1 MFNPRRISTARN
13 SLLKREEPS
22 VITHDEVC
30 NFRDRADVT
39 SVVSGWLKNSL
50 LFASFLLVACVT
62 TWPLIVNFNT
72 GLPQGTETSGT
83 VPLFNLWT
91 LRWNADRIFHLYQG
105 YWNAPIF
112 YPTQFTFA
120 LSDPQPLT
128 GLFFTLAYVL
138 TGNFVI
144 SYNLILLLALTMNG
158 VGARFLLTKVG
169 VVPGPAFL
177 GGLLALGLP
186 YITNELG
193 VLQLTMLFPV
203 FFTFSALLQFRQT
216 PTLRAALLL
225 GGWTGSTCLFSSYY
239 AIYMSVF
246 LILGVA
252 FFVQKK
258 LLKVKALRNLL
269 CGVLLAGAIV
279 SPVLPV
285 QLEVT
290 EQYPRSLKSIKK
302 TSAEPVDYIRLHHK
316 VWGYKTAFWLQTKG
330 GSKHYLYPGTGLLI
344 LAIFGWIIGR
354 RDQTRQWTRY
364 CATGVLLAFFLSL
377 GLKLSIWGWQPYE
390 LLQECWPGFRQLR
403 NSHRFA
409 SFMQI
414 FMVGI
419 AGFSLMTIWRWR
431 GAVGPLLATAFV
443 ICSLIEVLA
452 VPAKNYRV
460 PESLTEAKWI
470 QTLRELPPGP
480 VVMIPFPKRGRSRLY
495 EPITLGMLQGL
506 EHGMPLINGYS
517 GLFPDE
523 YKKLREQMK
532 AGLSRANLRHLRR
545 RGARYIVVDVGWII
559 DVGNEQLEGL
569 KRDNELKLL
578 YASPVKLVFEI
589 TEFN

>member
-1 MFNPRRISTARN
+1 M
-13 SLLKREEPS
+13 KREESSINIP
-22 VITHDEVC
+22 DEVS
-30 NFRDRADVT
+30 NPRDRFGGT
-39 SVVSGWLKNSL
+39 SVVSRLLKYIL
-50 LFASFLLVACVT
+50 LFASYFLVACVI
-62 TWPLIVNFNT
+62 TWPLIVNLNN

-128 GLFFTLAYVL
+128 GLIFTLVHVL
-138 TGNFVI
+138 TGNAVA

-158 VGARFLLTKVG
+158 VGARFLLIKVG

-186 YITNELG
+186 YIANELG

-225 GGWTGSTCLFSSYY
+225 GGWTGATCLFSSYY
-239 AIYMSVF
+239 AIYLSIFM
-246 LILGVA
+246 IIGVL

-258 LLKVKALRNLL
+258 HLTIKAFRNLL
-269 CGVLLAGAIV
+269 CCVLLTVAIV
-279 SPVLPV
+279 LPVLPV

-290 EQYPRSLKSIKK
+290 EQYPRSLESIRK
-302 TSAEPVDYIRLHHK
+302 TCAEPVDYIRLHRNA
-316 VWGYKTAFWLQTKG
+316 WGYKTASWLRTKG
-330 GSKHYLYPGTGLLI
+330 GSKHYLYPGTGLLM
-344 LAIFGWIIGR
+344 LAVFGWVIGR
-354 RDQTRQWTRY
+354 RSPTKRWVHY
-364 CATGVLLAFFLSL
+364 CATGVLLTFLLSL
-377 GLKLSIWGWQPYE
+377 GLKLSIGGWQPYE
-390 LLQECWPGFRQLR
+390 LLRECWPGFHQLR

-414 FMVGI
+414 FMVGL
-419 AGFSLMTIWRWR
+419 AGFGLMSIWRWR
-431 GAVGPLLATAFV
+431 GAVGPRLATAFV
-443 ICSLIEVLA
+443 ICSLLEVLA
-452 VPAKNYRV
+452 VPAKIYQL

-470 QTLRELPPGP
+470 QTLHELPPGP
-480 VVMIPFPKRGRSRLY
+480 VAMIPFPKRRRSRLY

-506 EHGMPLINGYS
+506 EHGKPLINGYS
-517 GLFPDE
+517 GLFPKG
-523 YKKLREQMK
+523 YKKLRERMK
-532 AGLSRANLRHLRR
+532 AGLSRTNLRHLRK
-545 RGARYIVVDVGWII
+545 RGTRYIVVDVGWII
-559 DVGNEQLEGL
+559 DVGHEQLEGL
-569 KRDNELKLL
+569 KRNNELRLL
-578 YASPVKLVFEI
+578 YVDPVKLVFEI
-589 TEFN
+589 T